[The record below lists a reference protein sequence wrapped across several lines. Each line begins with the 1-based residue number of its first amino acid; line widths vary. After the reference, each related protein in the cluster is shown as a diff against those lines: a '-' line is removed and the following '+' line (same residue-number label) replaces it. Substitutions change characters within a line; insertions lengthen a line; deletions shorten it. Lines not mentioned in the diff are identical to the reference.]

1 MKQFYNFLFLLVTV
15 SGFAQLTPPAEL
27 QTYYSGVDLN
37 LTGTSLYNDLAVET
51 ISMHTN
57 ILAYS
62 QRHAY
67 LYNADEDLSNPS
79 NVILMY
85 SGESRYEEEYLSGN
99 NSYSPQTFNTEHVYP
114 QSLLSESAPIG
125 DLHHLRS
132 CDTGINT
139 NRGNKPFADSTG
151 DYGSVGTNGWYPG
164 DATNGNIDWRG
175 DVARMIMYMNLRYN
189 EPFNDV
195 GSLALFIQW
204 NADDPVDDFEINR
217 NEVIYGVQGNR
228 NPFIDNPYIATVIWG
243 GTPAENRWNNL
254 SVEEFSLNNL
264 QIFPNPVTNNKFSIK
279 TIKALDYTIY
289 DVLGKEIKKG
299 LVTSNNN
306 AINITSLKK
315 GVYILKLK
323 FNNESITKKLV
334 KQ

>member
-1 MKQFYNFLFLLVTV
+1 
-15 SGFAQLTPPAEL
+15 L

-217 NEVIYGVQGNR
+217 NEVIYGV
-228 NPFIDNPYIATVIWG
+228 
-243 GTPAENRWNNL
+243 
-254 SVEEFSLNNL
+254 EEFSLNNL